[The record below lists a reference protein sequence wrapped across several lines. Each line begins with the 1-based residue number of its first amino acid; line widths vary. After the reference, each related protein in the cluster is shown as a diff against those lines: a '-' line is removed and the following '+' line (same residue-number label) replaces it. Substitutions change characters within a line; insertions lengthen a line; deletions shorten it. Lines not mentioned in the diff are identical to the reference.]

1 MKQASSNKTAA
12 IFMFAIAEGNTGV
25 SFNGLSDKSTDRLVG
40 CASEDAKTEA
50 EFLEKVQTCAIVFN
64 ECIDHVI
71 TDIKSDIAAADD
83 DVKTKMK
90 ADLVIL
96 REMKSWTFDEK
107 ELEALAR
114 MDWAEYHPA

>member
-1 MKQASSNKTAA
+1 MKRVTMNKTAE

-40 CASEDAKTEA
+40 YASEDAKTEA
-50 EFLEKVQTCAIVFN
+50 EFLGKVQTCAIVFN
-64 ECIDHVI
+64 ECIGHAI
-71 TDIKSDIAAADD
+71 TDIESDIMAENDD
-83 DVKTKMK
+83 GKTKMQ

-96 REMKSWTFDEK
+96 REMQSWTFDEK

-114 MDWAEYHPA
+114 ADWAEHHPA

>member
-40 CASEDAKTEA
+40 CASDNTKTEA

-64 ECIDHVI
+64 ECIDHAI
-71 TDIKSDIAAADD
+71 TDIESDIAAEDD
-83 DVKTKMK
+83 DGKTKMK
-90 ADLVIL
+90 ADLLIL

-107 ELEALAR
+107 ELDALAR
-114 MDWAEYHPA
+114 ADWAEHHPA